1 MRDDYSMDTDEVVQD
16 LRELMEGAPDQRMRQ
31 ELQRIITKVEQ
42 MDD

>member
-1 MRDDYSMDTDEVVQD
+1 MRDDYSMATDEVIED
-16 LRELMEGAPDQRMRQ
+16 LRELMDGAPDQRMKQ

>member
-16 LRELMEGAPDQRMRQ
+16 LRELMNMAPDQRMRQ
-31 ELQRIITKVEQ
+31 EIQRIVTKVEQ

>member
-16 LRELMEGAPDQRMRQ
+16 LRELMEQAPDQRMRQ
-31 ELQRIITKVEQ
+31 ELQRIVSKVEQ